1 MLIGTL
7 FLLFVGGSIDKN
19 PLCVKGKL
27 ATLYVDDWGQS
38 FILEELEHSPNISR
52 LQGVGNLWV
61 IDSLFLHFF
70 SLLFNNILDSLIF

>member
-27 ATLYVDDWGQS
+27 ATIYVDDWGQS
-38 FILEELEHSPNISR
+38 FILDKWFSVFPN
-52 LQGVGNLWV
+52 VM
-61 IDSLFLHFF
+61 D
-70 SLLFNNILDSLIF
+70 